1 MKPSTGDLLDYI
13 LARLR
18 EGPRFTQ
25 DQIQRNDKKFK
36 HRYAF
41 SKLKTHVDNFLEG
54 KDENRFLIMPGLRG
68 VGKTTLLFQIYEY
81 LTKEKGIKQDQVLY
95 ISADHLSEYL
105 GGKIIDAVDVFIG
118 EVHRKTPVTLDEE
131 LFILI
136 DEAQHDKEWSNA
148 GKILFDQSKNIF
160 MIFTGSSALSL
171 ELNVDAVRRSKKESI
186 FPLNFSEYL
195 LLKHD
200 INPPPG
206 TSTSIRKLIFTGDIE
221 DACQRENELMRGMLR
236 LPQPLEKEWE
246 DYLCFGGFPF
256 GISLDN
262 HDIHEK
268 TFDML
273 DRVIE
278 KDVSLIRSFRSDTRS
293 SIFRII
299 MFLAIQRAG
308 ETSEGK
314 LANDIG
320 ISSSLVKDIL
330 SILEKTHL
338 IFHIKPYSGSART
351 LVRKAWKYYF
361 LSPSIKTSINFELGK
376 YNPKRREFLGEL
388 AENMVASYFFILQKT
403 MNTPHGIF
411 YAAEKEGVDFLLSDI
426 TGEIIPVE
434 VGIGHKDQRQIKKA
448 INKYNSQHGIVIS
461 NNHKKITREG
471 DVIYIPVIMFSFL

>member
-1 MKPSTGDLLDYI
+1 
-13 LARLR
+13 
-18 EGPRFTQ
+18 
-25 DQIQRNDKKFK
+25 
-36 HRYAF
+36 
-41 SKLKTHVDNFLEG
+41 
-54 KDENRFLIMPGLRG
+54 
-68 VGKTTLLFQIYEY
+68 
-81 LTKEKGIKQDQVLY
+81 
-95 ISADHLSEYL
+95 
-105 GGKIIDAVDVFIG
+105 
-118 EVHRKTPVTLDEE
+118 
-131 LFILI
+131 
-136 DEAQHDKEWSNA
+136 
-148 GKILFDQSKNIF
+148 